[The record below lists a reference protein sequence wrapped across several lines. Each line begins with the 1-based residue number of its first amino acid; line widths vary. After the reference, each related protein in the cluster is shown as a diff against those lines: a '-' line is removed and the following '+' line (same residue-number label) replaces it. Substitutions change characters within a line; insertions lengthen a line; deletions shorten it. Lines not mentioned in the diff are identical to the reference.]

1 MVRAGA
7 VVDTCEVRLWGH
19 SIGAAYWDDAAQLAA
34 FEYHPDFRPSKIELA
49 PLMMP
54 LGERI
59 YRFPELRRTSFHGL
73 PGLLAD
79 SLPDDFGNA
88 IIDQWLIREGRD
100 RASFSPIERLCY
112 IGQRGMGALEFRP
125 AIRSTTRGSV
135 PVDLSAL
142 TELAQYV
149 LDLRAGLSVPL
160 VAGESDNEKSL
171 DDILRVGTSAGGA
184 RAKAVVA
191 WNPKTR
197 EMRSGQVTAPDG
209 FEYWL
214 LKFDGV
220 ANREHGLVDPKG
232 YGRIEYAYSLMA
244 RAAGIDMSPC
254 QLLQENG
261 RAHFMTRRFDRLAT
275 GEKLH
280 MQSLYA
286 MAHLDNSLS
295 GAHSYEQAFD
305 VARRLALPAT
315 DNEELFRRMTFNV
328 IARNQDD
335 HTKNIA
341 YLMNQAGEWSLAPAF
356 DVIYAYN
363 PAGEWTS
370 RHQMTIN
377 GRSDNFELADLLAVA
392 SRYRVHDASDIVGA
406 VETAVAA
413 WQDFAD
419 TACVDEVVVTRIA
432 QAHRTLQHPGN
443 KTAAV

>member
-1 MVRAGA
+1 MVALRRP
-7 VVDTCEVRLWGH
+7 VDTCEVRLWGH
-19 SIGAAYWDDAAQLAA
+19 TIGAAYWDDGEQLAA

-79 SLPDDFGNA
+79 SVPDDFGNA
-88 IIDQWLIREGRD
+88 VIDQWLLREGRD

-125 AIRSTTRGSV
+125 AIRNTTRGSV
-135 PVDLSAL
+135 PVDVSAL
-142 TELAQYV
+142 TELAQHV
-149 LDLRAGLSVPL
+149 LDLRSGLNVPL
-160 VAGESDNEKSL
+160 AAGDADNDDSL

-191 WNPKTR
+191 WNPRTE
-197 EMRSGQVTAPDG
+197 EMRSGQVAAPEG

-220 ANREHGLVDPKG
+220 SNREHGLADPEG

-254 QLLQENG
+254 RLLLENG
-261 RAHFMTRRFDRLAT
+261 RAHFMTRRFDRQAT
-275 GEKLH
+275 GDKLH

-286 MAHLDNSLS
+286 MAHLDNSLA

-305 VARRLALPAT
+305 VARRLALPAS
-315 DNEELFRRMTFNV
+315 DNEQLFRRMTFNV

-341 YLMNQAGEWSLAPAF
+341 YLMNKTGEWSLAPAF

-363 PAGEWTS
+363 PSGEWTS

-377 GRSDNFELADLLAVA
+377 GLTDDFARADLLTVA
-392 SRYRVHDASDIVGA
+392 SRYRIHAADDIVGA
-406 VETAVAA
+406 VEAAVAA
-413 WQDFAD
+413 WQGFAD
-419 TACVDEVVVTRIA
+419 TANVDEIVARKIA
-432 QAHRTLQHPGN
+432 QTHRALKH
-443 KTAAV
+443 

>member
-1 MVRAGA
+1 MVGTL
-7 VVDTCEVRLWGH
+7 VDTCEVRLWGH
-19 SIGAAYWDDAAQLAA
+19 TIGAAFWDEAEQLAA
-34 FEYHPDFRPSKIELA
+34 FEYHPAFRPSKIELA

-59 YRFPELRRTSFHGL
+59 YRFVDLRRTSFQGL

-88 IIDQWLIREGRD
+88 VIDQWLIREGRD
-100 RASFSPIERLCY
+100 KTSFSPIERLCY

-125 AIRSTTRGSV
+125 AIRKTTRGSV
-135 PVDLSAL
+135 AVDISAL
-142 TELAQYV
+142 TELAQHV
-149 LDLRAGLSVPL
+149 LDLRQGINVHVNGGGS
-160 VAGESDNEKSL
+160 GHEKSL

-191 WNPKTR
+191 WNPETE
-197 EMRSGQVTAPDG
+197 EMRSGQVAAPHG

-220 ANREHGLVDPKG
+220 SNREHGLTDPQG

-244 RAAGIDMSPC
+244 RAAGIEMSPC
-254 QLLQENG
+254 RLLHENE
-261 RAHFMTRRFDRLAT
+261 RAHFMTRRFDRLAG

-286 MAHLDNSLS
+286 MAHLDNALA

-305 VARRLALPAT
+305 VMRRLGLAAK
-315 DNEELFRRMTFNV
+315 DFDELFRRMTFNV
-328 IARNQDD
+328 VARNQDD

-341 YLMNQAGEWSLAPAF
+341 FLMNQAGEWSLAPAF
-356 DVIYAYN
+356 DVIYAFN
-363 PAGEWTS
+363 PSGEWTS

-377 GRSDNFELADLLAVA
+377 GLTDKFVRADLMAVA
-392 SRYRVHDASDIVGA
+392 SRFRIRDANDIVDA
-406 VETAVAA
+406 VESAVAA
-413 WQDFAD
+413 WQEFAD
-419 TACVDEVVVTRIA
+419 AAGVDEIVVREIA
-432 QAHRTLQHPGN
+432 QTHRAL
-443 KTAAV
+443 

>member
-1 MVRAGA
+1 MVGNA
-7 VVDTCEVRLWGH
+7 VDTCEVRLWGH
-19 SIGAAYWDDAAQLAA
+19 TIGAAYWDEGERLAV
-34 FEYHPDFRPSKIELA
+34 FEYHPAFRPSRIELA

-59 YRFPELRRTSFHGL
+59 YRFPALRRTSFQGL

-88 IIDQWLIREGRD
+88 VIDQWLVREGRD
-100 RASFSPIERLCY
+100 KADFSPIERLCY
-112 IGQRGMGALEFRP
+112 IGQRGMGALEYRP
-125 AIRSTTRGSV
+125 SIRRRPRGSV
-135 PVDLSAL
+135 VVDIAAL
-142 TELAQYV
+142 AELAQHV
-149 LDLRAGLSVPL
+149 LDLREGLQVKLSGDDS
-160 VAGESDNEKSL
+160 AKSL

-191 WNPKTR
+191 WNPATGQ
-197 EMRSGQVTAPDG
+197 MRSGQVKAPEG

-220 ANREHGLVDPKG
+220 SNREHGLVDPQG

-244 RAAGIDMSPC
+244 GAAGIDMSPC
-254 QLLQENG
+254 HLLEENG
-261 RAHFMTRRFDRLAT
+261 RAHFMTRRFDRSAD

-286 MAHLDNSLS
+286 MAHLDNQLS

-305 VARRLALPAT
+305 VMRRLGLRPEAF
-315 DNEELFRRMTFNV
+315 DELFRRMSFNV

-341 YLMNQAGEWSLAPAF
+341 FLMNKSGEWLLAPAF

-363 PAGEWTS
+363 PTGEWTS
-370 RHQMTIN
+370 RHQMSVN
-377 GRSDNFELADLLAVA
+377 GRTGDFNRADLLAVA
-392 SRYRVHDASDIVGA
+392 TRFRISNGKAIIA
-406 VETAVAA
+406 ATETAVSG
-413 WQDFAD
+413 WLEFAD
-419 TACVDEVVVTRIA
+419 TAGVSEDSANDIA
-432 QAHRTLQHPGN
+432 QSHRRLQH
-443 KTAAV
+443 

>member
-1 MVRAGA
+1 MVGKA
-7 VVDTCEVRLWGH
+7 VDTCEVRLWGH
-19 SIGAAYWDDAAQLAA
+19 TIGAAYWDDEERLAA
-34 FEYHPDFRPSKIELA
+34 FEYHPSFRPSRIELA

-59 YRFPELRRTSFHGL
+59 YRFGELRRTSFQGL

-88 IIDQWLIREGRD
+88 VIDQWLLREGRD
-100 RASFSPIERLCY
+100 KASFSPIERLCY

-125 AIRSTTRGSV
+125 SIRNTTRGSV
-135 PVDLSAL
+135 AVDIAAL
-142 TELAQYV
+142 TELAQQV
-149 LDLRAGLSVPL
+149 LDLREGLQL
-160 VAGESDNEKSL
+160 DLTNDKQGFEKSL

-191 WNPKTR
+191 WNPETGQ
-197 EMRSGQVTAPDG
+197 MRSGQVKAPDG

-220 ANREHGLVDPKG
+220 SNREHGLVDPQG

-244 RAAGIDMSPC
+244 GAAGIAMNPC
-254 QLLQENG
+254 RLLQENG
-261 RAHFMTRRFDRLAT
+261 RAHFMTRRFDRTAD

-286 MAHLDNSLS
+286 MAHLDNQLS

-305 VARRLALPAT
+305 VMRRLGLRAE
-315 DNEELFRRMTFNV
+315 DFDQLFRRMTFNV

-341 YLMNQAGEWSLAPAF
+341 FLMNKAGEWMLAPAF

-363 PAGEWTS
+363 PSGQWTS
-370 RHQMTIN
+370 RHQMSIN
-377 GRSDNFELADLLAVA
+377 GKTDGFTRDDLLAVA
-392 SRYRVHDASDIVGA
+392 ARFRLRKAEESMAA
-406 VETAVAA
+406 VESAVSR
-413 WQDFAD
+413 WPDFAG
-419 TACVDEVVVTRIA
+419 TAGVSDHAANGIA
-432 QAHRTLQHPGN
+432 QTQRSLQH
-443 KTAAV
+443 

>member
-1 MVRAGA
+1 MVGKA
-7 VVDTCEVRLWGH
+7 VDTCEVHLWGH
-19 SIGAAYWDDAAQLAA
+19 TIGAAYWDEDERLAA
-34 FEYHPDFRPSKIELA
+34 FEYQPAFRPSRIELA

-59 YRFPELRRTSFHGL
+59 YRFPELRRTSFKGL

-88 IIDQWLIREGRD
+88 VIDQWLIREGRD
-100 RASFSPIERLCY
+100 KADFSPIERLCY

-125 AIRSTTRGSV
+125 SIRSRPGGSV
-135 PVDLSAL
+135 AVDVAAL
-142 TELAQYV
+142 TELAQHV
-149 LDLRAGLSVPL
+149 LDLREGLL
-160 VAGESDNEKSL
+160 LNLSDDSKKSL

-191 WNPKTR
+191 WNPDT
-197 EMRSGQVTAPDG
+197 EQMRSGQVKAPEG

-220 ANREHGLVDPKG
+220 SNREHGLIDPQG

-244 RAAGIDMSPC
+244 RAAGIEMSPC
-254 QLLQENG
+254 HLLRENG
-261 RAHFMTRRFDRLAT
+261 RAHFMTRRFDRSSD

-286 MAHLDNSLS
+286 MAHLDNQLA

-305 VARRLALPAT
+305 VMRRLGLMPEAFA
-315 DNEELFRRMTFNV
+315 ELFRRMSFNV

-341 YLMNQAGEWSLAPAF
+341 FLMKKSGEWLLAPAF

-363 PAGEWTS
+363 PSGEWTS
-370 RHQMTIN
+370 RHQMSVN
-377 GRSDNFELADLLAVA
+377 GRTDGISRADLLAVA
-392 SRYRVHDASDIVGA
+392 KRFRIRDGDEIIAATAAAVSRWH
-406 VETAVAA
+406 
-413 WQDFAD
+413 DFAD
-419 TACVDEVVVTRIA
+419 TAGVNEGASNDIA
-432 QAHRTLQHPGN
+432 QSHRSLQH
-443 KTAAV
+443 